1 MDEPLLDIAA
11 RTIRE
16 GRIRPAGVNLA
27 DLDQAEADLERAV
40 VDHLLGRT

>member
-27 DLDQAEADLERAV
+27 DLERAV